1 MAKLDHML
9 TLGPGE
15 YGQSHP
21 NHWPEVSGPAHQ
33 IFFFLKENLL
43 LLEEAKELMVDRQNP
58 QISTVVVMNQYAGK
72 LALKKTNRP

>member
-1 MAKLDHML
+1 ML

-21 NHWPEVSGPAHQ
+21 NHWPEVSREY
-33 IFFFLKENLL
+33 FLKENLL

>member
-21 NHWPEVSGPAHQ
+21 NHWPEVSREY
-33 IFFFLKENLL
+33 FLKENLL

>member
-1 MAKLDHML
+1 ML

-21 NHWPEVSGPAHQ
+21 NHWPEVSGEY
-33 IFFFLKENLL
+33 FLKGNLL

-58 QISTVVVMNQYAGK
+58 QISAVVVMNQYAGK